1 MDKKDIDLKDLQTRL
16 DKTTAQLSQARKR
29 IFKDLSTQNAL
40 LHQHL
45 ETVSTQATGHF
56 YKHWDL
62 NPNVI
67 PYKNLSKKEP
77 IKNNFKSLEETRL
90 SRKQVESMLQDTIS
104 AIKEDPT
111 WCALIGSWCH
121 VTIGTI
127 PSLDDTSSLFV
138 RVLYERYRDKDRG
151 DLAAKK
157 MLREE
162 LERILKKEVLVDMDS
177 DSEDSSSEWE
187 DSPSIHLKQPKPR
200 DVAKPHKLKLLQR
213 VGRGYSVVFFKYQDL
228 TPTQLQLAEA
238 KAVDVLVDFRLVGAS
253 TYQST
258 FWPIEVKKSSLYQ
271 LLCTICAPDTTLELS
286 ADHLAVSSR
295 KYQWAASFGLIL
307 HQWTNSS
314 AFTNPPPKSKSL
326 KTTGGRFLGKLFI
339 QWLDSIDKQGRAI
352 PAASQPSCVDFD
364 PAKLYRKIM
373 TEVVSDTN
381 FDPTQLQSIQLR
393 CIIEE
398 TIISKAFLKHI
409 QSEAFGRGTKVPDQP
424 QKNISSEPQRP
435 LPASEHCV
443 LLLNVKRRTDVK
455 NLFGSLV
462 TCAPQDDRIPLNV
475 KQDQAGDPHYVH
487 PHDDLHL
494 QCMAFRPEVY
504 AWCQRDIVQMIDV
517 DTGNCVGGVIFN
529 AFNDTTLQELQ
540 DNHKAIAT
548 NPSVQWSEV
557 FQRWAY
563 TGKMV
568 PIGSRLAKGGRRG
581 DGYTTYPLLC
591 GDSEDHIHAIFRHA
605 HNADALLQ
613 SVKFAAPYVAKN
625 IKENSAAAEMNRLG
639 TSGANIFYCSD
650 YLSPQH
656 FDHDASW
663 SICSQLDKTGA
674 TDEWNFCY
682 TEWSAY
688 IQTRANTVWWFE
700 SSHLHGTMAP
710 AASVIEHAK
719 RLRGGALST
728 GNHLTVR
735 ERDRHRAHAIAEMR
749 SPNTHPTSPLNF
761 ASMQELTKNKLQPL
775 IKMVILNTP
784 SGV

>member
-1 MDKKDIDLKDLQTRL
+1 MLPAKYQPVLHDDDCDLWQ
-16 DKTTAQLSQARKR
+16 
-29 IFKDLSTQNAL
+29 
-40 LHQHL
+40 
-45 ETVSTQATGHF
+45 
-56 YKHWDL
+56 
-62 NPNVI
+62 
-67 PYKNLSKKEP
+67 KEP
-77 IKNNFKSLEETRL
+77 IIHNFKSLEETRL

-111 WCALIGSWCH
+111 WCALIGSWCQ

-127 PSLDDTSSLFV
+127 PSLDDASSLFV

-157 MLREE
+157 MLREG
-162 LERILKKEVLVDMDS
+162 LERILKKEASQVLVDMDS

-187 DSPSIHLKQPKPR
+187 DSPSIHLKKPKPC
-200 DVAKPHKLKLLQR
+200 DVAKPHKSKLQFTANDAPTKCKEWAEAIQL
-213 VGRGYSVVFFKYQDL
+213 YFFKYQDL

-307 HQWTNSS
+307 HQWTNLS

-326 KTTGGRFLGKLFI
+326 KTTGGQFLGKLVME
-339 QWLDSIDKQGRAI
+339 WLDTIDQQGKAI
-352 PAASQPSCVDFD
+352 PATSQPSCVGFLLDEAAFVDFD
-364 PAKLYRKIM
+364 PAKLYHKILS
-373 TEVVSDTN
+373 EVVSETK
-381 FDPTQLQSIQLR
+381 FDPTKFQ
-393 CIIEE
+393 E
-398 TIISKAFLKHI
+398 TIISRAFLKRI
-409 QSEAFGRGTKVPDQP
+409 QSEAFGRGTKIPEQP
-424 QKNISSEPQRP
+424 QRINPPRSVRNSAPPQSESP
-435 LPASEHCV
+435 LPPPPFIPDPSNPTSYTRSSCDKCSALPPSEHCV
-443 LLLNVKRRTDVK
+443 LLLDVRRRTDIQD
-455 NLFGSLV
+455 LFGSLV

-475 KQDQAGDPHYVH
+475 KQDQAGDPCYVH
-487 PHDDLHL
+487 PHNDLHL
-494 QCMAFRPEVY
+494 QCMSFRPEVY
-504 AWCQRDIVQMIDV
+504 ARCQRDIVQMIDV
-517 DTGNCVGGVIFN
+517 DTGDCVGGVIFN
-529 AFNDTTLQELQ
+529 AFNDTTLQELRI
-540 DNHKAIAT
+540 NHKAVAT
-548 NPSVQWSEV
+548 NPSVQRGEV
-557 FQRWAY
+557 FQQWAY

-568 PIGSRLAKGGRRG
+568 PIGSRLANGGRRG

-591 GDSEDHIHAIFRHA
+591 GESENHIQAIFRHA
-605 HNADALLQ
+605 CDANALLQ
-613 SVKFAAPYVAKN
+613 SVKYAAPHVAKN
-625 IKENSAAAEMNRLG
+625 IKEKSAAAEMNRLG

-656 FDHDASW
+656 FDRDASW

-688 IQTRANTVWWFE
+688 IQTRANSVWWFD

-749 SPNTHPTSPLNF
+749 RRV
-761 ASMQELTKNKLQPL
+761 AQREQWWGD
-775 IKMVILNTP
+775 V
-784 SGV
+784 VV